1 MPIFSVHSRTADP
14 LADAGKVRFVKEGF
28 SWWGFF
34 LPLFW
39 LVIKGMW
46 LVLVIAV
53 ALELLLIA
61 LADQAG
67 WSESAVSIAGLM
79 VNLIIGFEGYDLYR
93 WTLKRRGY
101 HEAGFTSGDNLDDA
115 EFRYFASL
123 PERPKPEPAPLP
135 VLPVRQDM
143 PDPLGLFSPQG
154 R

>member
-1 MPIFSVHSRTADP
+1 MPIYSVHSRTADP

-34 LPLFW
+34 VPLIW

-46 LVLVIAV
+46 LVLVIAI
-53 ALELLLIA
+53 AAQILLLA
-61 LADQAG
+61 LAEQAG
-67 WSESAVSIAGLM
+67 WGETTATIAGFAI
-79 VNLIIGFEGYDLYR
+79 NLIIGFEGFNLYR

-101 HEAGFTSGDNLDDA
+101 HEAGLTSGDNLDDA

-123 PERPKPEPAPLP
+123 AAPPKPESAPPILP
-135 VLPVRQDM
+135 TKQDM